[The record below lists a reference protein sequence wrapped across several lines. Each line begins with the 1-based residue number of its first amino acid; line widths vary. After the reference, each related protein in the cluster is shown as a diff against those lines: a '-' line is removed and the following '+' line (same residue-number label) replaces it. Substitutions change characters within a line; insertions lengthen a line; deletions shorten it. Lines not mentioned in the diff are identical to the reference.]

1 MSGGTSAFLYDE
13 HLEGWQLTKVVYY
26 QTSLKIHNDW
36 IRTTD
41 LWYRNWLLRQLS
53 EGTALPTEPQPLP
66 EKVTVWMSLNVGR
79 TNVGPT
85 NVAALSF
92 TSFHRFD
99 WFFCIFSFLPMPACL
114 PAWLLRDHAVLSR
127 RHALTRRLTENGN
140 QKTFRKQ
147 NLFIWAVHSCGSVSR
162 AVNFIARGQRFE
174 SYSQKVA
181 KWNR

>member
-66 EKVTVWMSLNVGR
+66 EKVTVWMSLNVDR

-85 NVAALSF
+85 NVVALSF

-99 WFFCIFSFLPMPACL
+99 WFFAYFRFCQCLLACL
-114 PAWLLRDHAVLSR
+114 VV
-127 RHALTRRLTENGN
+127 TR
-140 QKTFRKQ
+140 
-147 NLFIWAVHSCGSVSR
+147 SCGLESSSCFNTKIDR
-162 AVNFIARGQRFE
+162 KWKSENFPKTKFIHL
-174 SYSQKVA
+174 SST
-181 KWNR
+181 